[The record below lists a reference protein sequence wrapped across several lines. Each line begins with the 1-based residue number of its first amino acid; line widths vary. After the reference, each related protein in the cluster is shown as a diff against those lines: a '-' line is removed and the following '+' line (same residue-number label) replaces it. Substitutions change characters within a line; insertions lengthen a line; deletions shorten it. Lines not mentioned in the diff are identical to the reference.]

1 MRRGVHEG
9 RVPSCSPRERTTL
22 RHVGLGAVRC
32 AAALA
37 LAAVLAF
44 AAVVARFASAL
55 AFTVV
60 LALTAVLGG
69 VLIVGLEVHSRAD
82 LRACAHAGL
91 SIGSWLSIE
100 AGRGAT
106 EQTGYSRSQNES
118 LDAIVHREKPSFVEI
133 LKMCRPRVIPSG

>member
-1 MRRGVHEG
+1 MRKEIARAALPSSGPHE
-9 RVPSCSPRERTTL
+9 RVTL
-22 RHVGLGAVRC
+22 RQVWLGAVRC

-60 LALTAVLGG
+60 LALAAMLGG
-69 VLIVGLEVHSRAD
+69 VLVVGLQVHSSAN

-91 SIGSWLSIE
+91 SIASWLSSE
-100 AGRGAT
+100 AGGGAT

-118 LDAIVHREKPSFVEI
+118 LDAIVHREKPSFVE
-133 LKMCRPRVIPSG
+133 

>member
-9 RVPSCSPRERTTL
+9 RVPSGSPRERTTL

-37 LAAVLAF
+37 L

-91 SIGSWLSIE
+91 SVGSWLSIE

-106 EQTGYSRSQNES
+106 EQTG
-118 LDAIVHREKPSFVEI
+118 F
-133 LKMCRPRVIPSG
+133 